1 MKLKLTSRSFLY
13 IALLAIL
20 IIVFYY
26 GVQFI
31 GTSREGLSFPGMS
44 GVTPTNKSCRFG
56 TGTNCISYCRNITD
70 SNGNKFDTGICHSE
84 KCWCGTSSGGTSSG
98 GTSRR

>member
-1 MKLKLTSRSFLY
+1 MKLKLTSRSFIY

-31 GTSREGLSFPGMS
+31 GTSREGVEVMTTNERCS
-44 GVTPTNKSCRFG
+44 GRKGNRTCHY
-56 TGTNCISYCRNITD
+56 YCKKQKD
-70 SNGNKFDTGICHSE
+70 SDGNKFKTGACCKGK
-84 KCWCGTSSGGTSSG
+84 KCICGT
-98 GTSRR
+98 RKC

>member
-31 GTSREGLSFPGMS
+31 GTSREGIQFSGMS
-44 GVTPTNKSCRFG
+44 GVTPTDKNCRFG
-56 TGTNCISYCRNITD
+56 SGTNCISYCKNITG
-70 SNGNKFDTGICHSE
+70 SNGNKFDTGTCHNE
-84 KCWCGTSSGGTSSG
+84 KCWCGTSSGGTSSRG
-98 GTSRR
+98 ATRR